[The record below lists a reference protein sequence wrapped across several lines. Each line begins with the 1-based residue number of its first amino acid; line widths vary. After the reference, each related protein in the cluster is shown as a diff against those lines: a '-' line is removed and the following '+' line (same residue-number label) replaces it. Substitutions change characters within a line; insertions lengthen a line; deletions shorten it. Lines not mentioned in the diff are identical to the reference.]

1 VAEGNAWYAYTF
13 FEPIDA
19 RRAFPCFDEPSFKI
33 PWRLAIRV
41 PRGQIALANAPET
54 SRSDE
59 AGFTRFEF
67 AESKPLSSY
76 QVAFVAGPFDVV
88 EAGTVAHAPV
98 PLRFVVPRGRGAE
111 TAWAASALPRIVAL
125 LEEALGVPFPYEKLD
140 VAAVPRFWGTMEH
153 PGLLALGQPLVL
165 MKAGEDTAARRREG
179 ANVAAHE
186 LAHYWFGDLV
196 TMAWWDDTWLAE
208 SFATWLDAKVT
219 DAFEPAWR
227 FGEEARAA
235 RRASAMDADALR
247 STKRVREPVRSRHDV
262 EGAFDGPIT
271 YSKGA
276 AVLSMAEAWLGEGKL
291 QAIARRFLGDH
302 AWKTATAADLYAAA
316 EAEAGRD
323 AARVLRSFVEQQ
335 GVPRITA
342 ASRCGQG
349 PPRLAVSQDRFL
361 AEPPGV
367 PAAGTWAVP
376 VCVRYGV
383 GRREARTCAILDG
396 PRREIPL
403 DFCPAWVFPN
413 AGGTGYYL
421 SRLPLAPA
429 GLLPRIGVAEKLALA
444 ADARLQAGAGDLPIP
459 GALGLVPAL
468 AAENDPLLVE
478 ASVAMAELAGPR
490 GLPDRERSRHRRF
503 LRVTYGGRAKALG
516 FLPRPGDAD
525 GEGALR
531 DVLVPLVAGYGE
543 EATLAGEAAALVR
556 RWLSDRRWV
565 PPEAAARA
573 LPVAARF
580 ADRDLFDRIVAAA
593 RAEEDRT
600 WRHELL
606 SALGLARDPEL
617 VRAALGLVLDGGFD
631 LRDTAGILY
640 AALGT
645 REGREPAWDFL
656 RRRFDDLTGGM
667 RSDEVNDLVR
677 AVGGAFCEPARRAEV
692 AELLGPRVDVFDGAP
707 RALGVALER
716 IDVCAAA
723 ARRDGP
729 AVSRFLSR
737 Y

>member
-1 VAEGNAWYAYTF
+1 
-13 FEPIDA
+13 
-19 RRAFPCFDEPSFKI
+19 
-33 PWRLAIRV
+33 
-41 PRGQIALANAPET
+41 
-54 SRSDE
+54 
-59 AGFTRFEF
+59 
-67 AESKPLSSY
+67 
-76 QVAFVAGPFDVV
+76 
-88 EAGTVAHAPV
+88 
-98 PLRFVVPRGRGAE
+98 
-111 TAWAASALPRIVAL
+111 
-125 LEEALGVPFPYEKLD
+125 
-140 VAAVPRFWGTMEH
+140 
-153 PGLLALGQPLVL
+153 
-165 MKAGEDTAARRREG
+165 
-179 ANVAAHE
+179 
-186 LAHYWFGDLV
+186 
-196 TMAWWDDTWLAE
+196 MAWWDDTWLAE

-227 FGEEARAA
+227 FGEEARVA
-235 RRASAMDADALR
+235 RRASAMGADALR
-247 STKRVREPVRSRHDV
+247 SAKRVREPVRSRHDV
-262 EGAFDGPIT
+262 EGAFDGPST
-271 YSKGA
+271 YDKGA

-291 QAIARRFLGDH
+291 QAIARRFLGEH

-335 GVPRITA
+335 GVPRVTTIP
-342 ASRCGQG
+342 RCGQG

-361 AEPPGV
+361 AVPPGV
-367 PAAGTWAVP
+367 PVAGTWTVP

-383 GRREARTCAILDG
+383 GRREARVCAILDG

-413 AGGTGYYL
+413 AGGAGYYL
-421 SRLPLAPA
+421 SRLPSAPA
-429 GLLPRIGVAEKLALA
+429 GLLPRLGVAEKLALA
-444 ADARLQAGAGDLPIP
+444 ADARLQARAGDLPIP

-468 AAENDPLLVE
+468 AAEDDPLLVE

-490 GLPDRERSRHRRF
+490 ALPDRERSRHRRF
-503 LRVTYGGRAKALG
+503 LRVTYGARAKTLG
-516 FLPRPGDAD
+516 FLPRSGDSD

-543 EATLAGEAAALVR
+543 EASLAGEAAALVR

-565 PPEAAARA
+565 PAEAAARA

-600 WRHELL
+600 WRRELL
-606 SALGLARDPEL
+606 SVLGLARDPEL

-631 LRDTAGILY
+631 ARDAAGILD
-640 AALGT
+640 AALTT

-656 RRRFDDLTGGM
+656 RRRFDDLSRGM

-677 AVGGAFCEPARRAEV
+677 TVGGAFCEPARRAEV
-692 AELLGPRVDVFDGAP
+692 AELLGPRVDAFDGAP
-707 RALGVALER
+707 RALAVALER

-723 ARRDGP
+723 ARRDLP